1 LVIIKKDDMS
11 NRIEDA
17 IRQLIMKR
25 RQQDALLEN
34 IIKHSLFEDD
44 EPAAKKATGR
54 KTVLKKAP
62 KDVRAAAA
70 KYGGIA
76 YRVVIR
82 GRNLSIGEINNIVYG
97 KTSGNAQIG
106 RMSPPYNQG
115 YVYVI
120 STASDASTADEKF
133 SYYIVNVLVLPN
145 STLDKYKRN
154 TEITSGGYIGEIGNS
169 IMINAERFADEYNV
183 PQEIIDALEVK
194 RISKYE
200 LKQIFTQDSKPNAS
214 VPATTNAEFETETD
228 VISDVTDQPI
238 GNKGGVFT
246 GKYNATKGIP
256 IQGIFKI
263 RNTTLDGTF
272 SYDATSNHWWFSN
285 GTWKT
290 PDQIRIGT
298 FTENGVFTDGEYQ
311 FTNREVVTSMPDVS
325 YRVYHGFKTA
335 GDIDTKNNKSKI
347 FVYNASNKVISYYEG
362 TFNLDGDPNN
372 GTLYTDDTKSTIT
385 GTFTNGKYVET
396 TK

>member
-1 LVIIKKDDMS
+1 MS

-25 RQQDALLEN
+25 RQQDTLLEN
-34 IIKHSLFEDD
+34 IIKRSLFEDD

-54 KTVLKKAP
+54 KTVLKKAT

-82 GRNLSIGEINNIVYG
+82 GRKLSIGEINNTVYG
-97 KTSGNAQIG
+97 KTVGNNQVG
-106 RMSPPYNQG
+106 RLSSPYNQG
-115 YVYVI
+115 YVYII
-120 STASDASTADEKF
+120 STAADASSEDEKF
-133 SYYIVNVLVLPN
+133 TYYIVNVLVLPN

-154 TEITSGGYIGEIGNS
+154 TEIETGGYIGEIGES
-169 IMINAERFADEYNV
+169 TMINAERFADEYNV

-194 RISKYE
+194 RISKYGLE
-200 LKQIFTQDSKPNAS
+200 KIFTQDSKPNAS
-214 VPATTNAEFETETD
+214 VTATTNTEFETETD
-228 VISDVTDQPI
+228 VISDVTDQSI
-238 GNKGGVFT
+238 GKAGGVFT

-256 IQGIFKI
+256 IEGIFKQ

-272 SYDATSNHWWFSN
+272 SYDDTSKHWWFSN

-311 FTNREVVTSMPDVS
+311 FTNREVVSSMPDVS

-335 GDIDTKNNKSKI
+335 DDIDTKNNNSKI
-347 FVYNASNKVISYYEG
+347 FAYDASNKVISYYEG
-362 TFNLDGDPNN
+362 TFNLDGNPNN
-372 GTLYTDDTKSTIT
+372 GTVYTDDTKSTIT
-385 GTFTNGKYVET
+385 GTFTNGKYVDT